1 MDGITSETASSPSVY
16 ATQRC
21 LRHSR
26 QQLSC
31 AHGSFPTPMGLQP
44 ESELQ
49 TSQRSSCF
57 QSGAHKSHPLTTE
70 GTPLGIPPP
79 ARVPVQ
85 GPLPIFP
92 LLCPHGTALRR
103 ATAPL
108 IHNPGKA
115 LAAPTP
121 QGPKTLPA
129 LLPSTLLCYCRVP
142 NSVPTLQHSPAP
154 ALADAYASII
164 VGLLRSVGLTLQNY
178 Y

>member
-70 GTPLGIPPP
+70 GTPLGIPP
-79 ARVPVQ
+79 Q
-85 GPLPIFP
+85 HGC
-92 LLCPHGTALRR
+92 LC
-103 ATAPL
+103 
-108 IHNPGKA
+108 KD
-115 LAAPTP
+115 
-121 QGPKTLPA
+121 
-129 LLPSTLLCYCRVP
+129 PSP
-142 NSVPTLQHSPAP
+142 SSH
-154 ALADAYASII
+154 
-164 VGLLRSVGLTLQNY
+164 
-178 Y
+178 